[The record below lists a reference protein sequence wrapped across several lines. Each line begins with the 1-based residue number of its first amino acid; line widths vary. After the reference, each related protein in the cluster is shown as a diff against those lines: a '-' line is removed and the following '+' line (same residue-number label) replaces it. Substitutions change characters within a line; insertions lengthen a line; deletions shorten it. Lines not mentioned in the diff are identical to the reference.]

1 MWDHTKLE
9 SFCIAKYT
17 ANKLKNKRTEW
28 EKIFKLHISNKRLI
42 SKMYGELIQFNS
54 KRKKN
59 HITQFKNGQMT
70 NRCFSK
76 EDI

>member
-1 MWDHTKLE
+1 MGPHQTKK
-9 SFCIAKYT
+9 FCRAKYT
-17 ANKLKNKRTEW
+17 ANKLKNKRIEW
-28 EKIFKLHISNKRLI
+28 EIFLNYIYLI
-42 SKMYGELIQFNS
+42 KDYGELIQFNS

-59 HITQFKNGQMT
+59 HITQFKNVQMT